1 MEDSGVGVAEASEAH
16 ERLLQDDGDIVVGAA
31 EASEAHERLL
41 QDDGD
46 VVVGA
51 AEASEAHEHI
61 QVAKQVMDI
70 LKAARLLQVT
80 KQLQER
86 MDQARP

>member
-1 MEDSGVGVAEASEAH
+1 MGV
-16 ERLLQDDGDIVVGAA
+16 A

-51 AEASEAHEHI
+51 AEASEAHERLLLDDGDVVGAAEASEAHEHI
-61 QVAKQVMDI
+61 QEAAWLGKMY
-70 LKAARLLQVT
+70 LARLLC
-80 KQLQER
+80 L
-86 MDQARP
+86 

>member
-16 ERLLQDDGDIVVGAA
+16 ERLLQDDGV
-31 EASEAHERLL
+31 
-41 QDDGD
+41 

-70 LKAARLLQVT
+70 LKGARLLQVT